1 MKNQKLIELFN
12 SLIVINNDRI
22 EGYKTAEFE
31 AQETDLKMLFTNTM
45 GTSLTCRKE
54 LSDEVRKLGGVPETG
69 TLTSGKIFRFWMDLK
84 AELTNNDRETILD
97 SCEYGE
103 ETIQVTYQ
111 NAMRE
116 SLYDLNYSQNQMLN
130 KHLDWLQTDFKKITH
145 LLEKI
150 VAQQKAEEVE

>member
-1 MKNQKLIELFN
+1 
-12 SLIVINNDRI
+12 
-22 EGYKTAEFE
+22 
-31 AQETDLKMLFTNTM
+31 
-45 GTSLTCRKE
+45 
-54 LSDEVRKLGGVPETG
+54 
-69 TLTSGKIFRFWMDLK
+69 MDLK